1 MICISCHLAYE
12 LINDGFIKVLKIGKG
27 QLYKFIIS

>member
-12 LINDGFIKVLKIGKG
+12 LINDGYIKALKIGKA
-27 QLYKFIIS
+27 QLCKFITS